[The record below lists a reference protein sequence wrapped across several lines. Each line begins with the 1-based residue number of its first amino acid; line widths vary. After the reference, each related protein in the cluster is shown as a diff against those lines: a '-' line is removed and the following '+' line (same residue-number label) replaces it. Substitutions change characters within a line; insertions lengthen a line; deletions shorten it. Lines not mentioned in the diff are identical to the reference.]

1 MTIFLN
7 GGEEPKERGLARTVW
22 LFEKEVLEQYLK
34 TDLKDHHAVLSFDV
48 FAMEYVINPKFNNG
62 RADAIYLCQEANKL
76 IKIWFI
82 AFQTCT
88 GEHLKR
94 ERTSS

>member
-1 MTIFLN
+1 MLLN

-88 GEHLKR
+88 GGALK
-94 ERTSS
+94 T

>member
-1 MTIFLN
+1 MLLN

-22 LFEKEVLEQYLK
+22 LFEKEVLEHYFK
-34 TDLKDHHAVLSFDV
+34 TDLNDHHAVLSFDV

-62 RADAIYLCQEANKL
+62 RADAIYLCEEANKL

-94 ERTSS
+94 ERASS

>member
-1 MTIFLN
+1 MLLN

-88 GEHLKR
+88 GENLKQR
-94 ERTSS
+94 CTRTL